1 MLTHSCGVRTF
12 AASIYIHAP
21 IPIAATLE
29 QLLRHSKSIG
39 PSAPIAYATSV
50 SPPNKAVAWP
60 GAGVECRMRLPLGLG
75 EVPANHRAHESLF
88 YAPLGHIGVRG
99 GFNLSSSST
108 CLKVNHLCIRY
119 LCFESMRGD
128 LQERPLLCFPSTKTP
143 FLCQND
149 QRSRKNRPF

>member
-1 MLTHSCGVRTF
+1 MRTF

-21 IPIAATLE
+21 ISIAATLE

-60 GAGVECRMRLPLGLG
+60 GAGVECRMRLPFGLG
-75 EVPANHRAHESLF
+75 EVPAIHRAHESLF

-108 CLKVNHLCIRY
+108 RLKVNHLCIRY

-128 LQERPLLCFPSTKTP
+128 LQELHHGPGDSLIQHQRPAPTGQAAASFGGDTEVA
-143 FLCQND
+143 
-149 QRSRKNRPF
+149 

>member
-1 MLTHSCGVRTF
+1 MRTF

-21 IPIAATLE
+21 ISIAATLE

-108 CLKVNHLCIRY
+108 TSKVNCLVIRY
-119 LCFESMRGD
+119 LYFRSVRGD
-128 LQERPLLCFPSTKTP
+128 LQERPLLCFPSTKNP